1 MPSSTVLKLLPFGIS
16 AAGVGLAYVFIIK
29 DCCWLPATT
38 KPLYEE
44 RRDGKN
50 SGLAG
55 GVVLEKARLVHFWVK
70 SMDSHIM
77 KQMHLCFIMTIFG
90 SDV

>member
-29 DCCWLPATT
+29 DKLLAASNET

-50 SGLAG
+50 SLG
-55 GVVLEKARLVHFWVK
+55 
-70 SMDSHIM
+70 
-77 KQMHLCFIMTIFG
+77 
-90 SDV
+90 